1 MENHNDYD
9 TFDNETQ
16 EFITLRCLN
25 SEKYANE
32 KLKVKSSLLARGFQ
46 EDTSNVSS
54 ESPT

>member
-32 KLKVKSSLLARGFQ
+32 KLKVKSSLLVRGFQ